1 MIINSIGVLLLAI
14 TAILNL
20 RAIKIMQRQLQ
31 DTEKNLN
38 DMRSRLQKLME
49 G

>member
-31 DTEKNLN
+31 DTENNLN

-49 G
+49 S

>member
-1 MIINSIGVLLLAI
+1 MIINSIGILLLAI

-20 RAIKIMQRQLQ
+20 RAIKIMQSQLQ

-38 DMRSRLQKLME
+38 DIRSRLQKLME